1 MMVTFISQCEKKAL
15 VRTRRVLDAF
25 AERIGERTWQ
35 TVMTEDG
42 LIAVKSL
49 LRKTVTKNTAVACH
63 WMRSRSRSE
72 LLWIVGQR
80 HAFNAQGV
88 VPVNSTQK
96 NLLVNDQLNNWHSA
110 EQLTLI
116 TRLAALFHDFGKAN
130 SFFAAKL
137 KKRQAIADPY
147 RHEWVSLRLF
157 EAFVQHYAKSN
168 PNAPDQAWLTAL
180 AEKNLDFTWLDQVIE
195 DRPAHSPQSKAAPL
209 LDLPPLAQMVGWLI
223 VTHHRLPIS
232 SDMLYQKS
240 VEKNKIYS
248 KDYDF
253 RSITLRNNVLS
264 KIDADWCYPNQW
276 TNETASAQATMI
288 AQCWEIP
295 VGHLPMCSQT
305 WQTEAARCA
314 SRLINQPLLPF
325 SLLNDP
331 YLSHVGRLVLMLA
344 DHHYSSCAAT
354 PQFHDRSYPCYA
366 NTDADGK
373 LKQPLDDHLIGVN
386 HAVRQLMGAV
396 RRLPDLFPRLDQ
408 QKKLEVKNSP
418 AAYRWQDDSYQLAV
432 KHRAATESCG
442 FFGVNL
448 ASTGR
453 GKTLANARIM
463 YALADPERGA
473 RFSVAMGLRT
483 LTLQTGQAY
492 RQRLGLTKAELA
504 ILVGGGAVQ
513 ELFEQQQ
520 QAAKNGDNTADLL
533 SQTAET
539 NPLLN
544 PELAEAMGSESLFG
558 LFDDGLMVDFDGILP
573 SDHLLSQWLS
583 KQPKIRDMLLAP
595 LLCCTID
602 HLIPATEST
611 RGGRQIA
618 PMLRLMSSD
627 LILDEPDDFSPEDWY
642 ALARLVYWAGLLG
655 SRVLLSS
662 ATLTPAEVNG
672 LFVAYQE
679 GRQAYN
685 KQRQPDAAAEIVCGW
700 FDEYDQEIKAIGTLD
715 TTPNKV
721 GLQNTN
727 FAKAHLS
734 FSKKRADKLAIEPQR
749 RKLAWVGLE
758 ESTPAANWLP
768 HVSERLHQT
777 LHLAHQQNSLSD
789 PISQKNYSIGLI
801 RFANIDN
808 LAEVAQ
814 QLAALAP
821 QPNTRLHLCVYH
833 SRFPLLVRSKL
844 EQQLDGLLNRHP
856 TAAHHQHPLL
866 RRWLDTQPEQ
876 QQIVV
881 ILASPVA
888 EVGRDHDY
896 DWMIVEPSSMRSII
910 QVVGRVR
917 RHRPEPYQHPNVFL
931 METNVRHLQKPTAVA
946 FSQPGFECADFR
958 LTDHWLPRLLD
969 ESQKVRLDATPRLRP
984 AVQQRRTDKLADL
997 EHERMMQIMLARSLS
1012 KTQAC
1017 TQLPVAQFW
1026 QNAVQ
1031 LTGLMQQQTRF
1042 RQSGQEALVAFK
1054 AEDEYQP
1061 LQLHEF
1067 NPKTG
1072 NWLLCDAGLEQL
1084 TVNHHAQVS
1093 LWPCFDR
1100 VALLE
1105 RQQEHRPDQSWQG
1118 LGKRYMSLSL
1128 PLNQKK
1134 DDAKQKWGYHDW
1146 LGFIRKRN

>member
-1 MMVTFISQCEKKAL
+1 MMVTFVSQCEKKAL

-25 AERIGERTWQ
+25 AERIGDRTWQ

-42 LIAVKSL
+42 LVAVRSL
-49 LRKTVTKNTAVACH
+49 LKKTVTKNTAVACH

-72 LLWIVGQR
+72 LLWVVGQR
-80 HAFNAQGV
+80 HAFNPQGV
-88 VPVNSTQK
+88 IPVNTTQK
-96 NLLVNDQLNNWHSA
+96 NLLVNDHLNNWHSA

-130 SFFAAKL
+130 AFFAAKL
-137 KKRQAIADPY
+137 EQRQAIADPY

-157 EAFVQHYAKSN
+157 EAFVQQHAKTN

-180 AEKNLDFTWLDQVIE
+180 AEKNPDLTWLNQVIE
-195 DRPAHSPQSKAAPL
+195 DSPHHQPNDTAPL
-209 LDLPPLAQMVGWLI
+209 IDLPPLAQMVGWLI
-223 VTHHRLPIS
+223 VTHHRLPINVS
-232 SDMLYQKS
+232 FEFDIF
-240 VEKNKIYS
+240 KNKR
-248 KDYDF
+248 
-253 RSITLRNNVLS
+253 RSILSEINVNS
-264 KIDADWCYPNQW
+264 CYPNQW
-276 TNETASAQATMI
+276 GNETAQAKARMI
-288 AQCWEIP
+288 QQCWEIP
-295 VGHLPMCSQT
+295 AGHLPMCSQT
-305 WQTEAARCA
+305 WQAEAARCA
-314 SRLINQPLLPF
+314 NRLLSQPLLPIR
-325 SLLNDP
+325 LLDDP

-386 HAVRQLMGAV
+386 HAVRQLMGAI

-408 QKKLEVKNSP
+408 QKKLEIKNSP
-418 AAYRWQDDSYQLAV
+418 AAYRWQDTSYQLAV
-432 KHRAATESCG
+432 KHRIATESCG

-463 YALADPERGA
+463 YGLADPERGA

-520 QAAKNGDNTADLL
+520 RATTSNQQHHDNDKATATDE
-533 SQTAET
+533 S

-544 PELAEAMGSESLFG
+544 PQLAEQMGSESLAE
-558 LFDDGLMVDFDGILP
+558 LFDDGLTVDFEGILP
-573 SDHLLSQWLS
+573 SDHLLTQWLS

-627 LILDEPDDFSPEDWY
+627 LILDEPDDFSPDDWY

-662 ATLTPAEVNG
+662 ATLTAAEVNG

-685 KQRQPDAAAEIVCGW
+685 KHRQPDAPAEIICGW
-700 FDEYDQEIKAIGTLD
+700 FDEYDQDIRPISTIEAD
-715 TTPNKV
+715 TRSDN
-721 GLQNTN
+721 GLQNKK
-727 FAKAHLS
+727 FAAAHNI
-734 FSKKRADKLAIEPQR
+734 FTKKRAEKLAVEPQR

-758 ESTPAANWLP
+758 ESTTAANWLA

-777 LHLAHQQNSLSD
+777 LHLAHQHNALSD

-801 RFANIDN
+801 RFANIDR

-833 SRFPLLVRSKL
+833 SRFPLLVRSSL

-866 RRWLDTQPEQ
+866 RRWLDQYPEQ

-917 RHRPEPYQHPNVFL
+917 RHRPEPYEHPNVFL
-931 METNVRHLQKPTAVA
+931 METNIRHLKKPKELA
-946 FSQPGFECADFR
+946 FTQPGFECDSFR

-969 ESQKVRLDATPRLRP
+969 ESHQTRLDATARLRRP
-984 AVQQRRTDKLADL
+984 DAYRRDKLADL
-997 EHERMMQIMLARSLS
+997 EHERMSQIMLARGLA
-1012 KTQAC
+1012 TDQIC

-1026 QNAVQ
+1026 QDAVQ

-1042 RQSGQEALVAFK
+1042 RKSGQEALVAFK
-1054 AEDEYQP
+1054 AVDEHQD
-1061 LQLHEF
+1061 LELHEF

-1072 NWLLCDAGLEQL
+1072 SWLLCNGGLERPE
-1084 TVNHHAQVS
+1084 VDPHPQVS
-1093 LWPCFDR
+1093 LWPCLDQ
-1100 VALLE
+1100 VTLLQ
-1105 RQQEHRPDQSWQG
+1105 RQQEHRPDQNWEW
-1118 LGKRYMSLSL
+1118 LCKRYLSLSL
-1128 PLNQKK
+1128 PLKK
-1134 DDAKQKWGYHDW
+1134 RDGAEQQWSYHDW
-1146 LGFIRKRN
+1146 FGFIRRRN